1 MFTVVLLAVILF
13 SALYYGSN
21 ILVIDDTINSMG
33 SFMVTTTEGFTKYEK
48 MPTKPSQYS
57 TGNSI
62 IANEKQ
68 ISSDTLMEP
77 KINGGENYNM
87 RSASVKNKTEK

>member
-1 MFTVVLLAVILF
+1 MRMFTVVILAVILY

-48 MPTKPSQYS
+48 MPLKSSEYKGGSNIIGSEKP
-57 TGNSI
+57 
-62 IANEKQ
+62 
-68 ISSDTLMEP
+68 ISSDTLMWP
-77 KINGGENYNM
+77 KINGGDDYN
-87 RSASVKNKTEK
+87 RWTASR

>member
-1 MFTVVLLAVILF
+1 MFTVVILAVILF

-62 IANEKQ
+62 IANDNP
-68 ISSDTLMEP
+68 ISSDTMMWP
-77 KINGGENYNM
+77 KINGGDTYNM
-87 RSASVKNKTEK
+87 WTASR

>member
-1 MFTVVLLAVILF
+1 MRMFTVVILAVILF

-48 MPTKPSQYS
+48 LPTKPSEYKGGS
-57 TGNSI
+57 NILAS
-62 IANEKQ
+62 EKP
-68 ISSDTLMEP
+68 ISSDTMMWP
-77 KINGGENYNM
+77 KINGGDSYNM
-87 RSASVKNKTEK
+87 WTKQ

>member
-1 MFTVVLLAVILF
+1 MRMFTVVILAVILF

-48 MPTKPSQYS
+48 LPTKSTQYKGGS
-57 TGNSI
+57 NI
-62 IANEKQ
+62 IASDRP
-68 ISSDTLMEP
+68 ISSDTKLWPIIDGNET
-77 KINGGENYNM
+77 YNM
-87 RSASVKNKTEK
+87 WTKSL